1 MDLNGCLTRNI
12 GTELGD
18 ICIKSLR
25 ELLNTVQA
33 EERIDMLDE
42 LLEKRDLHRTLW
54 LAACI
59 ARFVHCRRRNK
70 LNEEWN
76 RGSKANM
83 DPTCTTTEST

>member
-25 ELLNTVQA
+25 KLLNTVQA

-42 LLEKRDLHRTLW
+42 LAPYPVTSSLHCKVRTL
-54 LAACI
+54 
-59 ARFVHCRRRNK
+59 
-70 LNEEWN
+70 
-76 RGSKANM
+76 
-83 DPTCTTTEST
+83 

>member
-12 GTELGD
+12 CTELGD

-42 LLEKRDLHRTLW
+42 LLEKRNLHRTL
-54 LAACI
+54 
-59 ARFVHCRRRNK
+59 
-70 LNEEWN
+70 
-76 RGSKANM
+76 
-83 DPTCTTTEST
+83 